1 MKKITRFMFLSFFG
15 FMLLYS
21 CGGKENLPVNSIN
34 VGSENSRVEVANPAA
49 VYCKEQNK
57 DNKYVIRKSKEGDY
71 GVCIFPN
78 GKECIAWEYFRGEC
92 KPE

>member
-1 MKKITRFMFLSFFG
+1 MIAVMILF
-15 FMLLYS
+15 S
-21 CGGKENLPVNSIN
+21 CGGKETIPENMKTASEESN
-34 VGSENSRVEVANPAA
+34 VEIANPAA
-49 VYCKEQNK
+49 VFCTEQNK
-57 DNKYVIRKSKEGDY
+57 DNKYVIRKSEEGDY